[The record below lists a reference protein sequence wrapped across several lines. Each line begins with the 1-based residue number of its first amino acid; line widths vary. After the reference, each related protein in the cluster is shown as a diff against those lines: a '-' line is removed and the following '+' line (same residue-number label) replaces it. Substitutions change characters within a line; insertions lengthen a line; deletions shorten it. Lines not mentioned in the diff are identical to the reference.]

1 MRTDLVIPCSALE
14 DMLCAKYRLEET
26 AKLTSLEFDELSDVV
41 ALSFD
46 VADYDLNK
54 IDHEWDDDQL
64 AYALI
69 EEAI

>member
-1 MRTDLVIPCSALE
+1 
-14 DMLCAKYRLEET
+14 MLCAKYRLEDT

-46 VADYDLNK
+46 IAEDDLEK
-54 IDHEWDDDQL
+54 IDHNWDDDQL